1 MPDSRRVKPSA
12 AKASARRLTSLRGS
26 RSAVHVG
33 PGSKAIPPL
42 LPVLLPLV
50 LAAIVC
56 GILFAWAFPP
66 TAPGSAAPTARFT
79 EITSESGLDQWPLP
93 PRADDA
99 PTTLGGGVVCFDYD
113 NDGHPDLFFVGGG
126 PWPWEEPF
134 AKRISR
140 GSCALFHNDGTG
152 HFTDVTAAAGLNVE
166 LQGMSATAGDF
177 DNDGLTDLFV
187 TCVGNNHLFRNL
199 GGGHFEDVT
208 DRAGVGGDENTWSTG
223 AVWIDF
229 DHDGKIDLVVA
240 HYARWPAEVDL
251 LMAFRVSE
259 VGRSYGMPTG
269 FVGAFPS
276 VYRNLGDGR
285 FALVPDSAGLRDI
298 DLQTSFPVAKT
309 LAVSP
314 VDANEDG
321 RLDLLFTYLTNDSAL
336 FLDEGDGRFRR
347 VTAVD
352 RRQEGIA
359 TGVASTGSLPIAATG
374 RDQRLAALQAMTG
387 ETRTRSEAF
396 ASLYPKLGGALFDYD
411 LDGRVDIL
419 NGNGRAEPDTN
430 HFENGREFAAAA
442 ELRWNRGGAWIA
454 APSGENDSWRMPLWA
469 RGVAVADFDGDGD
482 LDVVI
487 AQNGA
492 PPRLMRNDQRSGWPW
507 LQLDLVAKRGPRDAG
522 GARVE
527 VHTPRRT
534 LVQTV
539 APAMSYMAQSAKTLT
554 FGLGDDSRVRRVV
567 VYWPDGTRQEFKPE
581 GINRRVTLTE
591 R

>member
-1 MPDSRRVKPSA
+1 VRRA
-12 AKASARRLTSLRGS
+12 GSLRGS
-26 RSAVHVG
+26 RLHVPIT

-50 LAAIVC
+50 LAAIAC

-66 TAPGSAAPTARFT
+66 AAPGGAAPAARFT
-79 EITSESGLDQWPLP
+79 DITNESGLDQWPLP
-93 PRADDA
+93 PRSDDA

-113 NDGHPDLFFVGGG
+113 GDGHPDLFFVGGG

-140 GSCALFHNDGTG
+140 GSCALFHNDGAA

-166 LQGMSATAGDF
+166 LQGMSAAAGDF
-177 DNDGLTDLFV
+177 DNDGLPDLFV
-187 TCVGNNHLFRNL
+187 TCVGTNHLFRNL

-208 DRAGVGGDENTWSTG
+208 DRAGVGGDDNTWSTG
-223 AVWIDF
+223 TVWIDV
-229 DHDGKIDLVVA
+229 DHDGRLDLVVA

-251 LMAFRVSE
+251 LTAFRVSE
-259 VGRSYGMPTG
+259 VGRSYGTPTG

-285 FALVPDSAGLRDI
+285 FALVSDSAGLRDI

-309 LAVSP
+309 LAVTP

-321 RLDLLFTYLTNDSAL
+321 RLDLLFTYLANESAL
-336 FLDEGDGRFRR
+336 FLDEGDGHFRR
-347 VTAVD
+347 IAAAD

-359 TGVASTGSLPIAATG
+359 TGVASTGSLPIGATG
-374 RDQRLAALQAMTG
+374 RDQRLAALQLITSD
-387 ETRTRSEAF
+387 TRGRADGW
-396 ASLYPKLGGALFDYD
+396 ASLYPKLGAALFDYD
-411 LDGRVDIL
+411 LDGRLDVL
-419 NGNGRAEPDTN
+419 SGNARAEPDTN
-430 HFENGREFAAAA
+430 HFENGRTFEAPP
-442 ELRWNRGGAWIA
+442 ELRWNRGGAWITSPA
-454 APSGENDSWRMPLWA
+454 AEGDSWRQPLWA
-469 RGVAVADFDGDGD
+469 RGIAAADFDGDGD

-492 PPRLMRNDQRSGWPW
+492 APRLLRNDERLGWPW
-507 LQLDLVAKRGPRDAG
+507 LQLDLVAIHGARDAG

-539 APAMSYMAQSAKTLT
+539 APAMTLLAQSTQTLT
-554 FGLGDDSRVRRVV
+554 FGLGDDSRVRRIV
-567 VYWPDGTRQEFKPE
+567 VYWPNGARQEFKPE
-581 GINRRVTLTE
+581 GINRRLIIKE